1 MKITKFNQKKME
13 IILASNS
20 PRRKKILSELGYKFI
35 ILPSG
40 IDEENKNNLSPDRYV
55 VDTSERKAF
64 SVWKKHKDY
73 AVISGD
79 TIVNFENSIIGKPK
93 SDKEAFTMIKQLSGK
108 KHYVISALSLIIDGN
123 INNINKEYLMY
134 VDEFELL
141 ILREVCFS
149 HVKYGAE
156 MVGFNLKRKIHECL
170 LSKDLKLEQELNE
183 ILWNIDRSREIYKK
197 QELTDAQIPD
207 EEIDKVRKSVD
218 QILKDIDDNTSW
230 KS

>member
-79 TIVNFENSIIGKPK
+79 TIVNFENSIIGKPR
-93 SDKEAFTMIKQLSGK
+93 SDKEAFNMIKQLSGK
-108 KHYVISALSLIIDGN
+108 KHYVISALS
-123 INNINKEYLMY
+123 
-134 VDEFELL
+134 
-141 ILREVCFS
+141 
-149 HVKYGAE
+149 
-156 MVGFNLKRKIHECL
+156 
-170 LSKDLKLEQELNE
+170 
-183 ILWNIDRSREIYKK
+183 
-197 QELTDAQIPD
+197 
-207 EEIDKVRKSVD
+207 
-218 QILKDIDDNTSW
+218 
-230 KS
+230 

>member
-79 TIVNFENSIIGKPK
+79 TIVNFENSIIGKPR

-108 KHYVISALSLIIDGN
+108 KHYVISALSLIIDGTINTIYDKSSVIFNDLKDSDIYEYISSFEVLDKAGAYN
-123 INNINKEYLMY
+123 IEECADILIKNIDGCYHN
-134 VDEFELL
+134 
-141 ILREVCFS
+141 I
-149 HVKYGAE
+149 
-156 MVGFNLKRKIHECL
+156 VGFPVKKFENSIIEENLKNL
-170 LSKDLKLEQELNE
+170 
-183 ILWNIDRSREIYKK
+183 
-197 QELTDAQIPD
+197 
-207 EEIDKVRKSVD
+207 
-218 QILKDIDDNTSW
+218 
-230 KS
+230 